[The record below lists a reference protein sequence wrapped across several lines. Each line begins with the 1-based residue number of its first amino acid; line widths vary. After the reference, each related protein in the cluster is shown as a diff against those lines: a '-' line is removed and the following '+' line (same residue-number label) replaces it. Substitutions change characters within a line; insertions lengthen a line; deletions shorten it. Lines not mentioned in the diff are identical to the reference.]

1 MLTFQICTFAALQAK
16 AFDKKTSVLAYLA
29 KLVKKNDAILL
40 GFHEDLA
47 TVRHAENI
55 VLDSLASDIKNIE
68 GDLVKVHATAAEEA
82 ARLEAAGELKPF
94 SLSDLKE
101 LKTSV
106 YTIENVPHFN
116 KVSHHSGRTPM
127 ERFALNSHDALKQAS
142 KKINKLKKK
151 YQSLLLYFGEDENKP
166 SNEFFGVMRRFIEE
180 FQKACDDVEKM
191 EAAKVCQGHGNAC
204 RLDHVVASHTF
215 PLFLADQRGE
225 TERKESRTREAE
237 VSKGRPIGWCIAQQ
251 GSGGKLGKNGRG
263 KVRSYGQRS

>member
-1 MLTFQICTFAALQAK
+1 LPLCCSQAK

-29 KLVKKNDAILL
+29 KLVKENDATLL
-40 GFHEDLA
+40 RFQEDLS

-55 VLDSLASDIKNIE
+55 VLDSLASDIKNVE
-68 GDLVKVHATAAEEA
+68 VELAKVHATAAEEA

-116 KVSHHSGRTPM
+116 KVSHQSGRTPM
-127 ERFALNSHDALKQAS
+127 ERFALNSQDALKQAS
-142 KKINKLKKK
+142 KKIEKLKKK
-151 YQSLLLYFGEDENKP
+151 YRRLLLYFGEDDNKP

-191 EAAKVCQGHGNAC
+191 EAAKVSQGHGNIC
-204 RLDHVVASHTF
+204 PLDHIVASHKFRLSRT
-215 PLFLADQRGE
+215 DQRGE
-225 TERKESRTREAE
+225 TERKESRTRKAQVRQGKPARWWIAE
-237 VSKGRPIGWCIAQQ
+237 Q
-251 GSGGKLGKNGRG
+251 GSGGKLGKTGRG
-263 KVRSYGQRS
+263 

>member
-1 MLTFQICTFAALQAK
+1 M
-16 AFDKKTSVLAYLA
+16 
-29 KLVKKNDAILL
+29 KKNDATLL
-40 GFHEDLA
+40 GFQEDLR

-68 GDLVKVHATAAEEA
+68 GDLTKVHATAAEEA

-127 ERFALNSHDALKQAS
+127 ERFALNSQDALKQAM
-142 KKINKLKKK
+142 KKIEKVKKK
-151 YQSLLLYFGEDENKP
+151 YQSLLLYFGEDDNKP

-191 EAAKVCQGHGNAC
+191 EAAKVKKRHGNIIP
-204 RLDHVVASHTF
+204 LNHM
-215 PLFLADQRGE
+215 PLFTILPLFR
-225 TERKESRTREAE
+225 RH
-237 VSKGRPIGWCIAQQ
+237 
-251 GSGGKLGKNGRG
+251 N
-263 KVRSYGQRS
+263 VRLEHRAAFWRV